1 MLIPTGEW
9 LAPGPPATP
18 DHRNR
23 KANMITAR
31 NLLSSFAALR
41 ARAEAVADELGT
53 WVRNEDGMYTVEW
66 VLVIIA
72 VLHTLVWP
80 MYLVMQKLTFYY
92 EVTSWTVALPFP

>member
-1 MLIPTGEW
+1 
-9 LAPGPPATP
+9 
-18 DHRNR
+18 
-23 KANMITAR
+23 MITAR

-41 ARAEAVADELGT
+41 ARAEAIAEEFGT

-92 EVTSWTVALPFP
+92 ESPAGPWASRSRRQQAARRSRGPRDT